1 MQNFPDKWV
10 VVKITAADDE
20 VFKVFASWRGG
31 YLGSDSWQMNSG
43 IVGVRQ
49 EGNNFLFDG
58 YSGSVYSC
66 GKEAYG
72 TTMYGFSVLHGMM
85 AKAGDQGITM
95 EVLPEETDW
104 LNLLKL
110 K

>member
-1 MQNFPDKWV
+1 MQHFPDRWV
-10 VVKITAADDE
+10 VVKITGADKE

-66 GKEAYG
+66 GKAAYG
-72 TTMYGFSVLHGMM
+72 TTTYGFSVLQGMM
-85 AKAGDQGITM
+85 AKAGDQGITI

-104 LNLLKL
+104 LNLLVN
-110 K
+110 